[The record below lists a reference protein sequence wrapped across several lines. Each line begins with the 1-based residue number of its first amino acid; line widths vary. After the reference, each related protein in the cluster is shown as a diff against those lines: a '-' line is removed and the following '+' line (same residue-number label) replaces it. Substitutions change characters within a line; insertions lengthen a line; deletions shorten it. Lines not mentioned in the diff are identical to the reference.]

1 MIKIFFWNL
10 VTSIYARKPPL
21 NNNNASFDNKHQYLK
36 YELHMEEAREKHE
49 VNYKLLILRNKIVLL
64 RVQGTPCEI

>member
-1 MIKIFFWNL
+1 MIRIFSSNL

-49 VNYKLLILRNKIVLL
+49 VNYKLLILRNKIVSIESTS
-64 RVQGTPCEI
+64 TPCEI